1 MAKKIITGSQA
12 LLRSLACENVDL
24 VFGYPGGSI
33 MPVYDELYDYRGKIN
48 HILTRHEQGAIHA
61 AQGYARATGRPGVV
75 IATSGPGATN
85 LITGIADAKMDS
97 TPLIVITGQVSTT
110 NLGSDTFQETDMIDI
125 TNPISKWAIQV
136 RSAEEIPWAVARAFH
151 IASTGRPGPVII
163 DIPKDAQTGTMH
175 WQEYSKCDFIRSYEP
190 VPELDDDKI
199 QLACEILETA
209 EQPLMIIGQGVILS
223 SAEQEVLELIEKV
236 DMPVASTLLGLSAV
250 PTAHPLNKGMVGM
263 HGNLSVNVCTNRADV
278 ILAVG
283 MRFDDRATA
292 NLDTYAKQAQII
304 HIDIDASEIG
314 KLIHPV
320 LSIHADARQALR
332 AIVDRVKPASHTHWI
347 ESFVQ
352 IDQAEQ
358 EMVINNQLYR
368 APGSTISMGE
378 VVRKVSEATNNDAI
392 MVTDVGQNQMF
403 GARYFR
409 FSSPRSCITSG
420 GLGTMGFGV
429 PAAVGAKLAVPDR
442 EVVVFVGDG
451 GFQMTMQELGTIMEN
466 NIAVKIVILN
476 NDFLGNVRQWQEL
489 FFNNRFSYT
498 PMVNPDFIKIASAYG
513 IEAESVEERTQLD
526 DAISRMLNH
535 DGPYLLNVNIDPVDK
550 IFPMIPIG
558 GSIDKMLLVPNCLYE
573 IPVFR

>member
-1 MAKKIITGSQA
+1 MAKKIITGSEA
-12 LLRSLACENVDL
+12 LLRSLVCENVDL

-33 MPVYDELYDYRGKIN
+33 MPVYDNLYDYRGKIN

-97 TPLIVITGQVSTT
+97 TPLVVITGQVTT
-110 NLGSDTFQETDMIDI
+110 ANLGSDTFQETDMIDI

-136 RSAEEIPWAVARAFH
+136 RTADEIPWAVARAFH

-163 DIPKDAQTGTMH
+163 DIPKDAQTATMH
-175 WQEYSKCDFIRSYEP
+175 WDEYRKCDFIRSYEP
-190 VPELDDDKI
+190 VPELDYDKI
-199 QLACEILETA
+199 QLACEILDTA
-209 EQPLMIIGQGVILS
+209 EKPLMIIGHGVILS
-223 SAEQEVLELIEKV
+223 QAEQEVIELIEKA
-236 DMPVASTLLGLSAV
+236 DIPVASTLLGLSAV

-263 HGNLSVNVCTNRADV
+263 HGNLSVNVSTNQADV

-283 MRFDDRATA
+283 MRFDDRATS
-292 NLDTYAKQAQII
+292 NLATYARQAQII

-314 KLIHPV
+314 KLVHPV
-320 LSIHADARQALR
+320 VPIHADARQALR
-332 AIVDRVKPASHTHWI
+332 AIIERISPAKHTRWI
-347 ESFVQ
+347 ESFSQ

-378 VVRKVSEATNNDAI
+378 VVRKISDATGNKAI
-392 MVTDVGQNQMF
+392 MATDVGQNQMF

-409 FSSPRSCITSG
+409 FSSTRSCITSG

-429 PAAVGAKLAVPDR
+429 PAAIGAKLAMPDR

-451 GFQMTMQELGTIMEN
+451 GFQMTMQELGTIMEH
-466 NIAVKIVILN
+466 NIPVKIIILN

-498 PMVNPDFIKIASAYG
+498 PMLNPDFIKIAAAYG
-513 IEAESVEERTQLD
+513 IEGDSVADRNQLD
-526 DAISRMLNH
+526 DAIARMLAH
-535 DGPYLLNVNIDPVDK
+535 DGPYLLNVNIDPADK

-558 GSIDKMLLVPNCLYE
+558 GSIDKMLLAPNCLYE

>member
-1 MAKKIITGSQA
+1 MAQNNITGSEA
-12 LLRSLACENVDL
+12 LLRSLVCENVDL
-24 VFGYPGGSI
+24 IFGYPGGSI
-33 MPVYDELYDYRGKIN
+33 MPVYDTLYDYQDRLR

-97 TPLIVITGQVSTT
+97 TPLVVITGQVSTT

-163 DIPKDAQTGTMH
+163 DIPKDAQTGTMK
-175 WQEYSKCDFIRSYEP
+175 WNEYHKCNFIRSYEP
-190 VPELDDDKI
+190 VPDINLDKI
-199 QLACEILETA
+199 QQAAALIDAA
-209 EQPLMIIGQGVILS
+209 EKPLMIIGQGVILS
-223 SAEQEVLELIEKV
+223 NAEKEVIELIEKV
-236 DMPVASTLLGLSAV
+236 DMPVGATLLGLSAI
-250 PTAHPLNKGMVGM
+250 PSSHPLNKGMVGM
-263 HGNLSVNVCTNRADV
+263 HGNLSVNVSTNQADV

-283 MRFDDRATA
+283 MRFDDRATSS
-292 NLDTYAKQAQII
+292 LDTYATQAKII

-314 KLIHPV
+314 KLIHPAV
-320 LSIHADARQALR
+320 AIHADARIALR
-332 AIVDRVKPASHTHWI
+332 EIISRVTTASHPQWL
-347 ESFVQ
+347 ESFES
-352 IDQAEQ
+352 IDRAEQ
-358 EMVINNQLYR
+358 EMVINPQLR
-368 APGSTISMGE
+368 RDPDDTISMGE
-378 VVRKVSEATNNDAI
+378 VVRKVSEATAHKAI
-392 MVTDVGQNQMF
+392 MTTDVGQNQMF

-409 FSSPRSCITSG
+409 FTTPRSCITSG
-420 GLGTMGFGV
+420 GLGTMGFGL
-429 PAAVGAKLAVPDR
+429 PAAIGAKLALPHRD
-442 EVVVFVGDG
+442 VVVFVGDG

-498 PMVNPDFIKIASAYG
+498 PMRNPDFVKIAQAYG
-513 IEAESVEERTQLD
+513 IAAENVTDRTNLD
-526 DAISRMLNH
+526 KAIARMIAH
-535 DGPYLLNVNIDPVDK
+535 DGPYLLNVAIDPVDK

-558 GSIDKMLLVPNCLYE
+558 GSIDRMLLAPNYLYE

>member
-1 MAKKIITGSQA
+1 MAKKIITGSEA
-12 LLRSLACENVDL
+12 LLRSLVCENVDL

-33 MPVYDELYDYRGKIN
+33 MPVYDNLYDYRGRIN

-97 TPLIVITGQVSTT
+97 TPLVVITGQVTTT

-136 RSAEEIPWAVARAFH
+136 RTADEIPWAVARAFH

-175 WQEYSKCDFIRSYEP
+175 WDEYRKCDFIRSYEP
-190 VPELDDDKI
+190 VPELDYDKI
-199 QLACEILETA
+199 QLACEILDTA
-209 EQPLMIIGQGVILS
+209 EKPLMIIGQGVILS
-223 SAEQEVLELIEKV
+223 HAEQEVIELIEKA
-236 DMPVASTLLGLSAV
+236 DIPVASTLLGLSAI

-263 HGNLSVNVCTNRADV
+263 HGNLSVNVSTNQADV

-283 MRFDDRATA
+283 MRFDDRATS
-292 NLDTYAKQAQII
+292 NLETYARQAQII

-314 KLIHPV
+314 KLVHPV
-320 LSIHADARQALR
+320 VPIHADARQALR
-332 AIVDRVKPASHTHWI
+332 AIIERISPAKHTHWI
-347 ESFVQ
+347 ESFNQ

-378 VVRKVSEATNNDAI
+378 VVRKVSDATGNKAI
-392 MVTDVGQNQMF
+392 MATDVGQNQMF

-409 FSSPRSCITSG
+409 FSSTRSCITSG

-429 PAAVGAKLAVPDR
+429 PAAIGAKLAMPDR
-442 EVVVFVGDG
+442 DVVVFVGDG
-451 GFQMTMQELGTIMEN
+451 GFQMTIQELGTIMEN
-466 NIAVKIVILN
+466 KIPVKIIILN

-498 PMVNPDFIKIASAYG
+498 PMVNPDFIKIAAAYG
-513 IEAESVEERTQLD
+513 IEGESVSDRSQLD
-526 DAISRMLNH
+526 EAIARMLAH
-535 DGPYLLNVNIDPVDK
+535 DGPYLLNVNIDPADK

-558 GSIDKMLLVPNCLYE
+558 GSIDKMLLAPNCLYE